1 MHHIFVRLKYV
12 RLFHQF
18 IACCEARLVLAYT
31 CVLLLR
37 FHRLFVTSKGMS
49 SDAPAAPVPHVVSA
63 QGGHTATFGEIAA
76 SADPQAFQAAV
87 QAAPPL
93 SEIRKPEAAL
103 IEAQAMKAH
112 AGTIEKGSFA
122 SMAMSA
128 AERNERHLV
137 APHLTA
143 ASTGPQETSTTVLGD
158 VSNDAAA
165 AQADQFEAVRATLKG
180 TAYDLD
186 TITRR
191 DLQQL
196 ESAAA
201 RANGGIIEKH
211 SYVARAQVLSEQS
224 AIHTHVQAIY

>member
-1 MHHIFVRLKYV
+1 
-12 RLFHQF
+12 
-18 IACCEARLVLAYT
+18 
-31 CVLLLR
+31 
-37 FHRLFVTSKGMS
+37 MS
-49 SDAPAAPVPHVVSA
+49 SDAPAAPVPHVVPTHE
-63 QGGHTATFGEIAA
+63 GHTATFGEVAA
-76 SADPQAFQAAV
+76 SADPQDVQAAA

-143 ASTGPQETSTTVLGD
+143 STGPTEPGTTVLGD

-165 AQADQFEAVRATLKG
+165 AQAAQFEAVTAALKG
-180 TAYDLD
+180 TNYDLD

-224 AIHTHVQAIY
+224 AILAVKLYTVVIYGFIQTE

>member
-1 MHHIFVRLKYV
+1 
-12 RLFHQF
+12 
-18 IACCEARLVLAYT
+18 
-31 CVLLLR
+31 
-37 FHRLFVTSKGMS
+37 MS
-49 SDAPAAPVPHVVSA
+49 SDAPAAPVPHGVPTHE
-63 QGGHTATFGEIAA
+63 GHTATFGEVAA
-76 SADPQAFQAAV
+76 SADPQDVQAAA

-122 SMAMSA
+122 SMAMAA

-143 ASTGPQETSTTVLGD
+143 ASTSPPETGTSVLGV

-165 AQADQFEAVRATLKG
+165 AQADQFDAVRATLKG
-180 TAYDLD
+180 TAYDLN
-186 TITRR
+186 TITRH

-211 SYVARAQVLSEQS
+211 SYVARAQVLSERS
-224 AIHTHVQAIY
+224 AILTVKLYTVVIHGFMQMERVS